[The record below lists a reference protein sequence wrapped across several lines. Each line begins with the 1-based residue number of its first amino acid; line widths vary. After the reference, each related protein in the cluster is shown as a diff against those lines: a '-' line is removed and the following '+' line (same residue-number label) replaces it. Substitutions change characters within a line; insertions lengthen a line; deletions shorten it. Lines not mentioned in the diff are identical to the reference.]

1 MGVVEELEQLVRD
14 GTEAVGPAVVAIGRG
29 ARGSG
34 VVVAEGRVLTNAHNL
49 RDRSTTVTFGDGRV
63 EQGTAAGVDVDGDLA
78 VLTVD
83 TTGAPPVAWA
93 DPAAGVAPGAVV
105 LAASRGRRGL
115 RVTFG
120 LVTGV
125 EAAFRG
131 PRGRRITGSIEHT
144 APLARGAS
152 GGPLLDRSGRLLGVN
167 TNRLGE
173 GFYLAL
179 PADEELRARVDALA
193 AGTSMTRPTLGLG
206 LAPPHVARRL
216 RRSVGLPDRDGLLV
230 RSVAEGGPAATADLR
245 QGDLLVAAGDRA
257 LASADDL
264 YDVLDALEPGSEL
277 DLTVVRGV
285 EELTVTV
292 AFPAEGDAEAP
303 DA

>member
-1 MGVVEELEQLVRD
+1 VDVAEELEQLVRD
-14 GTEAVGPAVVAIGRG
+14 GTAAAGPAVVAIWRG

-34 VVVAEGRVLTNAHNL
+34 VVVADGRVLTNAHNL
-49 RDRSTTVTFGDGRV
+49 RDRSTTVAFGDGRV
-63 EQGTAAGVDVDGDLA
+63 EQGTVAGVDVDGDLA
-78 VLTVD
+78 VLTVE
-83 TTGAPPVAWA
+83 TAGTPPVAWA
-93 DPAAGVAPGAVV
+93 DPAGAVGPGTVV

-193 AGTSMTRPTLGLG
+193 AGTSVTRPTLGLG

-216 RRSVGLPDRDGLLV
+216 RRSVGLPERDGLLV
-230 RSVAEGGPAATADLR
+230 RSVAEGSAAAGADLR
-245 QGDLLVAAGDRA
+245 EGDLLVAAGGRA

-264 YDVLDALEPGSEL
+264 YDVLDALGGGSEL
-277 DLTVVRGV
+277 VLTVVRGV
-285 EELTVTV
+285 EDLTVTV
-292 AFPAEGDAEAP
+292 GFPPEEA
-303 DA
+303 